1 MSIQGKLARV
11 IEANRISGVKAYGD
25 VEYRE
30 VDPRMEMWKL
40 EEVSADVV
48 VDITWVKGFD
58 QFVGELVHGRGYG
71 QGK

>member
-1 MSIQGKLARV
+1 MEPAWFKNNEERKMSIQGKLARV

-40 EEVSADVV
+40 EAIWLTEQRKKQKEEES
-48 VDITWVKGFD
+48 K
-58 QFVGELVHGRGYG
+58 
-71 QGK
+71 

>member
-1 MSIQGKLARV
+1 MEPAWFKNNEERKMSIQGKLAKV

-40 EEVSADVV
+40 EAIWLTEQR
-48 VDITWVKGFD
+48 KK
-58 QFVGELVHGRGYG
+58 QKEEEN
-71 QGK
+71 K

>member
-40 EEVSADVV
+40 EAIWLTEQR
-48 VDITWVKGFD
+48 KK
-58 QFVGELVHGRGYG
+58 QKEEEN
-71 QGK
+71 K

>member
-11 IEANRISGVKAYGD
+11 LEANRISGVKAYGD

-40 EEVSADVV
+40 EAIWLTEQR
-48 VDITWVKGFD
+48 KK
-58 QFVGELVHGRGYG
+58 QKEEEN
-71 QGK
+71 K

>member
-40 EEVSADVV
+40 EAQWLTEQR
-48 VDITWVKGFD
+48 KK
-58 QFVGELVHGRGYG
+58 QKEEEN
-71 QGK
+71 K

>member
-1 MSIQGKLARV
+1 MEPAWFKNNEERKMSIQGKLARV

-40 EEVSADVV
+40 EAIWLTEQR
-48 VDITWVKGFD
+48 KK
-58 QFVGELVHGRGYG
+58 QKEEEN
-71 QGK
+71 K

>member
-40 EEVSADVV
+40 EAIWLIEQR
-48 VDITWVKGFD
+48 KK
-58 QFVGELVHGRGYG
+58 QKEEE
-71 QGK
+71 GK